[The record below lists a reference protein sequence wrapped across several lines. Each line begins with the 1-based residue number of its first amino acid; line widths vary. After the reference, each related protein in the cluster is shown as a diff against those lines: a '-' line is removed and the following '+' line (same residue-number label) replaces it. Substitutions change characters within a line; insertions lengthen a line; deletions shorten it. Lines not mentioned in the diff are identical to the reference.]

1 MRRVGLVRIKS
12 LIAITVAAAGATLA
26 PSAQSE
32 PLRLRADAL
41 VQSRTPAPVGLLVL
55 RGEDKLRPWI
65 DAEAVTWMGVTDQP
79 GATGDVLSLSVR
91 MRDAKTG
98 SEVRAGRMLVSM
110 GAVRPLQID
119 GARGML
125 RVFDGTT
132 IESFGGFPVVRR
144 FDYRAFEW
152 AGGGRVGQSLGDQ
165 AAFGASYLHRRSDG
179 RPADEEAG
187 ADLGYTPSRNFTFAG
202 RTAFDLVTRGP
213 TDALA
218 SMSVQNETLRTE
230 LFTTHRSPGR
240 LLPSTS
246 LFSVLGDYAATSFG
260 LTQRWRAF
268 PRLELLGTGSGQ
280 IQGVETGYQATA
292 RTSLALDDE
301 WAGTLG
307 LEARRV
313 DFGRGRWSG
322 ARALVSVPLRWGLR
336 AATELELVVP
346 DDSRNRGDVWPWA
359 LGSIGWRSTTGW
371 EAAAGVEGSSGPE
384 NRSEVHAL
392 ARLSYAFER
401 SR

>member
-1 MRRVGLVRIKS
+1 
-12 LIAITVAAAGATLA
+12 
-26 PSAQSE
+26 
-32 PLRLRADAL
+32 

-65 DAEAVTWMGVTDQP
+65 DAETVTWMGITDRP
-79 GATGDVLSLSVR
+79 GTMGDVLSLSVR
-91 MRDAKTG
+91 MRDAKSG
-98 SEVRAGRMLVSM
+98 SEMRAGRMLVSM

-125 RVFDGTT
+125 RIFDGTT
-132 IESFGGFPVVRR
+132 VESFGGFPVVRR
-144 FDYRAFEW
+144 FDYRTFDW
-152 AGGGRVGQSLGDQ
+152 AAGGRVGQSIGDR
-165 AAFGASYLHRRSDG
+165 AAVGASYLHRRSDG

-187 ADLGYTPSRNFTFAG
+187 ADVAYTPSRHFTAAG
-202 RTAFDLVTRGP
+202 RAAFDLVTRGP

-218 SMSVQNETLRTE
+218 SMSVQNETIRSE
-230 LFTTHRSPGR
+230 VFTTHRSPGR

-260 LTQRWRAF
+260 LSQRWRAF

-313 DFGRGRWSG
+313 DFGRGRWTG
-322 ARALVSVPLRWGLR
+322 ARALVSLPVRWGFR
-336 AATELELVVP
+336 VATELELVVP
-346 DDSRNRGDVWPWA
+346 DDSQNRGDVWPWA
-359 LGSIGWRSTTGW
+359 LGSIGWRSANGW
-371 EAAAGVEGSSGPE
+371 EAAAGIEGASGPE

-392 ARLSYAFER
+392 ARLSYSFER
-401 SR
+401 TR

>member
-1 MRRVGLVRIKS
+1 MRAGIKPS
-12 LIAITVAAAGATLA
+12 IAAAILAGGATLA
-26 PSAQSE
+26 STAQSE
-32 PLRLRADAL
+32 PLRLRGDAL
-41 VQSRTPAPVGLLVL
+41 VQSRSPAPVGLLVL
-55 RGEDKLRPWI
+55 RGEDKVRPWI
-65 DAEAVTWMGVTDQP
+65 DAETVTWMGITDQP

-91 MRDAKTG
+91 MRDAKSG
-98 SEVRAGRMLVSM
+98 SELRAGRMLVSM
-110 GAVRPLQID
+110 GAVRPLHID
-119 GARGML
+119 GARGTVRL
-125 RVFDGTT
+125 FERTT
-132 IESFGGFPVVRR
+132 LESFGGFPVVRR
-144 FDYRAFEW
+144 FDYRTFDWA
-152 AGGGRVGQSLGDQ
+152 AGGRLGHTLGDE

-187 ADLGYTPSRNFTFAG
+187 ADFAYTPSRHFTAAARG
-202 RTAFDLVTRGP
+202 AFDLVTRGP

-218 SMSVQNETLRTE
+218 SMSVQNETVRTE

-260 LTQRWRAF
+260 LSQRWRAF

-280 IQGVETGYQATA
+280 VQGAETGYQATA

-313 DFGRGRWSG
+313 DFGRGRWTG
-322 ARALVSVPLRWGLR
+322 VRGLASVPLRWGFR
-336 AATELELVVP
+336 VATELELVVP
-346 DDSRNRGDVWPWA
+346 DDSRGRGEVWPWA
-359 LGSIGWRSTTGW
+359 LGSLGWRSSTGW
-371 EAAAGVEGSSGPE
+371 EAAAGVEGASGPE
-384 NRSEVHAL
+384 NRSEVHVL